1 MNCINKSIFFSFI
14 FDCFSFLCFSKKGIV
29 KQVQN
34 KASGML
40 NGPFVLAI
48 DQGTSSTKTVIFDD
62 TGKAV
67 ARGSEPLHTMYL
79 DGGLVEQDPQEIYEN
94 VMTSVAKCIADFT
107 SKEGR
112 IEDIR
117 SCGISNQRETFV
129 LWDKGGKPL
138 HNAVVWQCKRST
150 SVCEQLRAEG
160 LEDMIRQK
168 TGLLADPYF
177 SGSKVIWLSLHNET
191 IKKAINEHNAFFGT
205 VDTWLL
211 YKLTNG
217 AAYLT
222 DHTNASRTL
231 FFNLETLSWDEEL
244 IRSFGLDGLHLPD
257 IRSSSSY
264 FGATDFGGL
273 LPGAI
278 PVTAMIGDS
287 HAAAFGEGCF
297 GPGIAK
303 ATLGTGSSIL
313 MNIGPEPK
321 SSQQGMV
328 TTIGWSAGDRVE
340 YALEGVIVTCGATIE
355 WLKTHLG
362 LFTDV
367 RETESMARSVSDS
380 GGVYLVPAFSGLGAP
395 HWDMNRKASITGLT
409 FNSNKNHI
417 VRAALESIP
426 FQIKDV
432 IVAMEA
438 DTGVTLQELKVDGGL
453 TSNNFVIQMLAD
465 LLEKPV
471 VNLGFPEVSA
481 LGAAYLSGLHSG
493 VYPDIEYLQK
503 LNARHSSILPHAAN
517 DVVKAAYR
525 GWQDAIGSVSQV
537 YITD

>member
-1 MNCINKSIFFSFI
+1 
-14 FDCFSFLCFSKKGIV
+14 
-29 KQVQN
+29 
-34 KASGML
+34 ML

-48 DQGTSSTKTVIFDD
+48 DQGTSSTKTVIFN
-62 TGKAV
+62 GKGKVV
-67 ARGSEPLHTMYL
+67 ARGNEPLRTMYL

-94 VMTSVAKCIADFT
+94 VLASVTKCIADFT
-107 SKEGR
+107 AKEGR
-112 IEDIR
+112 IGDIR

-129 LWDKGGKPL
+129 LWDKDGKPL

-150 SVCEQLRAEG
+150 VVCEQLRVTG
-160 LEDMIRQK
+160 LEEMIRRK

-177 SGSKVIWLSLHNET
+177 SGSKVIWLNLHNENIRDA
-191 IKKAINEHNAFFGT
+191 IKHGNAFFGT

-217 AAYLT
+217 GAYLT

-257 IRSSSSY
+257 IQSSSSR
-264 FGATDFGGL
+264 FGETDFGGL
-273 LPGAI
+273 LSEVI

-321 SSQQGMV
+321 ASQLGMV
-328 TTIGWSAGDRVE
+328 TTIGWSMGDRVE

-362 LFTDV
+362 LFSDI
-367 RETESMARSVSDS
+367 RETEAMARSVNDS

-432 IVAMEA
+432 IVAMET
-438 DTGVTLQELKVDGGL
+438 DTGVALKELKIDGGL
-453 TSNNFVIQMLAD
+453 TSNKFVVQTLAD

-481 LGAAYLSGLHSG
+481 LGAAYLSGLYSG
-493 VYPDIEYLQK
+493 VYPGIAYLQK
-503 LNARHSSILPHAAN
+503 LNADHSSVLPQTAN
-517 DVVKAAYR
+517 DGIKAVYR
-525 GWQDAIGSVSQV
+525 GWQEAIGSAPHI
-537 YITD
+537 YITN

>member
-1 MNCINKSIFFSFI
+1 
-14 FDCFSFLCFSKKGIV
+14 
-29 KQVQN
+29 
-34 KASGML
+34 ML

-48 DQGTSSTKTVIFDD
+48 DQGTSSTKTVIFNEK
-62 TGKAV
+62 GKVV
-67 ARGSEPLHTMYL
+67 ARGSEPLHTTYL
-79 DGGLVEQDPQEIYEN
+79 DGGLVEQDPKEIFEN
-94 VMTSVAKCIADFT
+94 VLASVEKCIADFT
-107 SKEGR
+107 SKDGR

-129 LWDKGGKPL
+129 LWDRNGEPL
-138 HNAVVWQCKRST
+138 HQAVVWQCKRST
-150 SVCEQLRAEG
+150 AVCEQLRAAG
-160 LEDMIRQK
+160 LEEMIRQK

-177 SGSKVIWLSLHNET
+177 SGSKVIWLNIYNEQV
-191 IKKAINEHNAFFGT
+191 KKAIAQGNAFFGT

-211 YKLTNG
+211 YKLTG
-217 AAYLT
+217 GKAYLT

-231 FFNLETLSWDEEL
+231 FFNLQTLSWDDEL
-244 IRSFGLDGLHLPD
+244 IRSFGLEGLHLPD
-257 IRSSSSY
+257 IQSSSSH
-264 FGATDFGGL
+264 FGQTDFNGL
-273 LPGAI
+273 LPEQL

-321 SSQQGMV
+321 PSQQGMV
-328 TTIGWSAGDRVE
+328 TTIGWSAGERVE

-355 WLKTHLG
+355 WLKSNLG
-362 LFTDV
+362 LFSDI
-367 RETESMARSVSDS
+367 RETETMALSVKDS

-432 IVAMEA
+432 ITAMET
-438 DTGVTLQELKVDGGL
+438 DTGIALQELKIDGGL
-453 TSNNFVIQMLAD
+453 TSNGFVVQMLAD

-493 VYPDIEYLQK
+493 VYPDLEYLRK
-503 LNARHSSILPHAAN
+503 LNEGHSSVMPNAAN
-517 DVVKAAYR
+517 EAVISRYK
-525 GWQDAIGSVSQV
+525 GWREAVGTANPV
-537 YITD
+537 YITH

>member
-1 MNCINKSIFFSFI
+1 
-14 FDCFSFLCFSKKGIV
+14 
-29 KQVQN
+29 
-34 KASGML
+34 ML

-48 DQGTSSTKTVIFDD
+48 DQGTSSTKTVIFSEK
-62 TGKAV
+62 GRVV

-94 VMTSVAKCIADFT
+94 VLTSVAKCIADFT
-107 SKEGR
+107 AKGGR

-129 LWDKGGKPL
+129 LWDKEGKPL

-150 SVCEQLRAEG
+150 GVCEQLREKG
-160 LEDMIRQK
+160 LEEIIRQR

-177 SGSKVIWLSLHNET
+177 SGSKVIWLNIYNEEVRN
-191 IKKAINEHNAFFGT
+191 AIARENAFFGT

-211 YKLTNG
+211 YKLTG
-217 AAYLT
+217 GVAYLT

-244 IRSFGLDGLHLPD
+244 IRSFGLEGLHLPD
-257 IRSSSSY
+257 IQSSSSR
-264 FGATDFGGL
+264 FGETDFDGL
-273 LPGAI
+273 LPAAI

-297 GPGIAK
+297 DPGIAK

-321 SSQQGMV
+321 PSHQGMV

-355 WLKTHLG
+355 WLRTNLG

-367 RETESMARSVSDS
+367 RETEQMARSVKDS

-395 HWDMNRKASITGLT
+395 HWDMGRKASITGLT

-432 IVAMEA
+432 IVAMES
-438 DTGVTLQELKVDGGL
+438 DTGIALQELKIDGGL
-453 TSNNFVIQMLAD
+453 TSNNFVVRMLAD

-481 LGAAYLSGLHSG
+481 LGAAYLSGLYSG
-493 VYPDIEYLQK
+493 VYPDIDYLQK
-503 LNARHSSILPHAAN
+503 LSADHSSVLPDAAN
-517 DVVKAAYR
+517 DAVKAGYL
-525 GWQDAIGSVSQV
+525 GWKEAVAAVPQI
-537 YITD
+537 YITH

>member
-1 MNCINKSIFFSFI
+1 
-14 FDCFSFLCFSKKGIV
+14 
-29 KQVQN
+29 
-34 KASGML
+34 ML

-48 DQGTSSTKTVIFDD
+48 DQGTSSTKTVIFDGE
-62 TGKAV
+62 GKVV
-67 ARGSEPLHTMYL
+67 ARGNEPLHTTYL
-79 DGGLVEQDPQEIYEN
+79 DGGLVEQDPQAIFEN
-94 VMTSVAKCIADFT
+94 VLTSVSKCMADLS
-107 SKEGR
+107 SKGGR
-112 IEDIR
+112 IQDIR

-129 LWDKGGKPL
+129 LWDRAGQPL
-138 HNAVVWQCKRST
+138 HPAVVWQCKRST
-150 SVCEQLRAEG
+150 AVCEQLRAAG
-160 LEDMIRQK
+160 LEEMIRQK

-177 SGSKVIWLSLHNET
+177 SGSKVIWLNSYHEGVKT
-191 IKKAINEHNAFFGT
+191 AMAAGNAYFGT

-211 YKLTNG
+211 HKLTG
-217 AAYLT
+217 GKAYLT

-244 IRSFGLDGLHLPD
+244 LRSFGLENLHLPD
-257 IRSSSSY
+257 IQPSSSF
-264 FGATDFGGL
+264 FGETDFEGL
-273 LPGAI
+273 LPNPI

-321 SSQQGMV
+321 PSHQGMV

-355 WLKTHLG
+355 WLKTNLG
-362 LFTDV
+362 LFSDI
-367 RETESMARSVSDS
+367 RETESMANAVKDS

-432 IVAMEA
+432 ITAIES
-438 DTGVTLQELKVDGGL
+438 DTGIALQELKIDGGM
-453 TSNNFVIQMLAD
+453 TSNGFVVQMLAD

-493 VYPDIEYLQK
+493 VYPNIDYLKTLCEGHLSVSPDLRNGQVR
-503 LNARHSSILPHAAN
+503 AT
-517 DVVKAAYR
+517 YR
-525 GWQDAIGSVSQV
+525 GWQETINASAQV
-537 YITD
+537 YITH

>member
-1 MNCINKSIFFSFI
+1 
-14 FDCFSFLCFSKKGIV
+14 
-29 KQVQN
+29 
-34 KASGML
+34 ML

-48 DQGTSSTKTVIFDD
+48 DQGTSSTKTVIFNDK
-62 TGKAV
+62 GKVV

-94 VMTSVAKCIADFT
+94 VLKSVAKCVADFT

-129 LWDKGGKPL
+129 LWDNQGAPL

-150 SVCEQLRAEG
+150 AVCEQLSAEG
-160 LEDMIRQK
+160 LEEMIRQK

-177 SGSKVIWLSLHNET
+177 SGSKVIWLNLNNERVKT
-191 IKKAINEHNAFFGT
+191 AVAGGNAFFGT

-211 YKLTNG
+211 HKLTNG
-217 AAYLT
+217 KAYLT

-231 FFNLETLSWDEEL
+231 FFNLETLSWDAEL
-244 IRSFGLDGLHLPD
+244 ISAFGLEGLRLPD
-257 IRSSSSY
+257 IQSSSSH
-264 FGATDFGGL
+264 FGETDFNGL
-273 LPGAI
+273 FPKAI

-321 SSQQGMV
+321 PSQQGMV
-328 TTIGWSAGDRVE
+328 TTIGWSAGERVE

-355 WLKTHLG
+355 WLKTHLE
-362 LFTDV
+362 LFSDI
-367 RETESMARSVSDS
+367 RETEAMARSVKDS

-432 IVAMEA
+432 IVAMES
-438 DTGVTLQELKVDGGL
+438 DTGIALRELKIDGGL
-453 TSNNFVIQMLAD
+453 TSNNFVVQMLAD

-481 LGAAYLSGLHSG
+481 LGAAYLSGLYSG
-493 VYPDIEYLQK
+493 VYPGIDYLQK
-503 LNARHSSILPHAAN
+503 LSENHSSVAPKAN
-517 DVVKAAYR
+517 NEAVKAAYR
-525 GWQDAIGSVSQV
+525 GWQEAVGSTPQICV
-537 YITD
+537 TH

>member
-1 MNCINKSIFFSFI
+1 
-14 FDCFSFLCFSKKGIV
+14 
-29 KQVQN
+29 
-34 KASGML
+34 ML

-48 DQGTSSTKTVIFDD
+48 DQGTSSTKTVIFNEK
-62 TGKAV
+62 GKIV
-67 ARGSEPLHTMYL
+67 ARGSEPLKTMYL
-79 DGGLVEQDPQEIYEN
+79 DEGLVEQDPQEIYQN
-94 VMTSVAKCIADFT
+94 VLASVGQCIADFVA
-107 SKEGR
+107 KEGR

-129 LWDKGGKPL
+129 LWGETGEPL
-138 HNAVVWQCKRST
+138 HPAVVWQCKRST
-150 SVCEQLRAEG
+150 GVCEQLRADG
-160 LEDMIRQK
+160 MEDLIRQK

-177 SGSKVIWLSLHNET
+177 SGSKVIWLNRYHE
-191 IKKAINEHNAFFGT
+191 KVKQAIAGGNAFFGT

-211 YKLTNG
+211 YKLTGG

-244 IRSFGLDGLHLPD
+244 IRLFGLNGLHLPH
-257 IRSSSSY
+257 IQPSSSY
-264 FGATDFGGL
+264 FGETDFAGL
-273 LPGAI
+273 LPQAV

-321 SSQQGMV
+321 PSHQGMV
-328 TTIGWSAGDRVE
+328 TTIGWSAGKHVE

-355 WLKTHLG
+355 WLRTHLG
-362 LFTDV
+362 LFGDV
-367 RETESMARSVSDS
+367 KETEAMARSVKDS

-395 HWDMNRKASITGLT
+395 HWDMSRKASITGLT
-409 FNSNKNHI
+409 FHSNKNHI

-426 FQIKDV
+426 FQVKDV
-432 IVAMEA
+432 IVAMES
-438 DTGVTLQELKVDGGL
+438 DTGIALQELKIDGGL
-453 TSNNFVIQMLAD
+453 TSNNFVVQTLAD

-481 LGAAYLSGLHSG
+481 LGAAYLSGLYSG
-493 VYPDIEYLQK
+493 VYPDIDYLKK
-503 LNARHSSILPHAAN
+503 LSENHLSVLPAGNDNA
-517 DVVKAAYR
+517 VKAAYS
-525 GWQDAIGSVSQV
+525 GWQEALAVVPQV
-537 YITD
+537 LITN

>member
-1 MNCINKSIFFSFI
+1 
-14 FDCFSFLCFSKKGIV
+14 
-29 KQVQN
+29 
-34 KASGML
+34 ML

-48 DQGTSSTKTVIFDD
+48 DQGTSSTKTVIFSGE
-62 TGKAV
+62 GKVV
-67 ARGSEPLHTMYL
+67 ARGSEPLRTMYL
-79 DGGLVEQDPQEIYEN
+79 DGGLVEQDPQEIFEN
-94 VMTSVAKCIADFT
+94 VLASVAKCMADFT
-107 SKEGR
+107 SKGGR

-129 LWDKGGKPL
+129 LWDKAGKPL

-150 SVCEQLRAEG
+150 AVCEQLRAAG
-160 LEDMIRQK
+160 LEEMVREK

-177 SGSKVIWLSLHNET
+177 SGSKVIWLNLYNEQV
-191 IKKAINEHNAFFGT
+191 KRAIAQGNAFFGT
-205 VDTWLL
+205 IDTWLL
-211 YKLTNG
+211 YKLTG
-217 AAYLT
+217 GKAYLT

-231 FFNLETLSWDEEL
+231 FFNLQTLSWDDEL
-244 IRSFGLDGLHLPD
+244 IRSFELEGLHLPD
-257 IRSSSSY
+257 IQASSSH
-264 FGATDFGGL
+264 FGVTDFDDL
-273 LPGAI
+273 FPEQI

-321 SSQQGMV
+321 VSQQGMV
-328 TTIGWSAGDRVE
+328 TTIGWSMGNRVE

-355 WLKTHLG
+355 WLKTQLG
-362 LFTDV
+362 LFSDIN
-367 RETESMARSVSDS
+367 ETESLARSVQDS
-380 GGVYLVPAFSGLGAP
+380 GGIYLVPAFSGLGAP

-432 IVAMEA
+432 IVAMET
-438 DTGVTLQELKVDGGL
+438 DTGIALQELKIDGGL

-481 LGAAYLSGLHSG
+481 LGAAYLSGLYSG

-503 LNARHSSILPHAAN
+503 LGAGHSSVLPDAAN
-517 DVVKAAYR
+517 DGVKAGYK
-525 GWQDAIGSVSQV
+525 GWQVAVGTAPQV
-537 YITD
+537 YITN

>member
-1 MNCINKSIFFSFI
+1 
-14 FDCFSFLCFSKKGIV
+14 
-29 KQVQN
+29 
-34 KASGML
+34 ML

-48 DQGTSSTKTVIFDD
+48 DQGTSSTKTVIFNEK
-62 TGKAV
+62 GAVV
-67 ARGSEPLHTMYL
+67 ARGSEPLRTMYL
-79 DGGLVEQDPQEIYEN
+79 EGGLVEQDPREIFEN
-94 VMTSVAKCIADFT
+94 VLASVAKCLADLT
-107 SKEGR
+107 SKDGR

-129 LWDKGGKPL
+129 LWDNEGKPL
-138 HNAVVWQCKRST
+138 HHAVVWQCKRSMA
-150 SVCEQLRAEG
+150 VCEQLRNTG
-160 LEDMIRQK
+160 LEETIRQK

-177 SGSKVIWLSLHNET
+177 SGSKVIWLNLYNERV
-191 IKKAINEHNAFFGT
+191 KQAIAQGNAFFGT

-211 YKLTNG
+211 HQLTGG

-231 FFNLETLSWDEEL
+231 FFNLETLTWDEEL
-244 IRSFGLDGLHLPD
+244 IRSFGLDGLHLPG
-257 IRSSSSY
+257 IQSSSSH

-273 LPGAI
+273 LPSTI

-297 GPGIAK
+297 SPGIAK

-321 SSQQGMV
+321 ASHKGMV

-362 LFTDV
+362 LFNEV
-367 RETESMARSVSDS
+367 RETESMARSVNDS

-409 FNSNKNHI
+409 FNTNKNHI

-432 IVAMEA
+432 IVAMES
-438 DTGVTLQELKVDGGL
+438 DTGIALEELKVDGGL
-453 TSNNFVIQMLAD
+453 TSNSFVVQLLAD

-481 LGAAYLSGLHSG
+481 LGAAYLSGLYSG
-493 VYPDIEYLQK
+493 VYPDIDYLQK
-503 LNARHSSILPHAAN
+503 LSAGHSSILPNAAN
-517 DVVKAAYR
+517 EAVRTAYR
-525 GWQDAIGSVSQV
+525 GWQDAVGTTPQV
-537 YITD
+537 YITH

>member
-1 MNCINKSIFFSFI
+1 
-14 FDCFSFLCFSKKGIV
+14 
-29 KQVQN
+29 
-34 KASGML
+34 ML

-48 DQGTSSTKTVIFDD
+48 DQGTSSTKTVIFNEK
-62 TGKAV
+62 GKVV

-79 DGGLVEQDPQEIYEN
+79 DGGLVEQDPQEIYDN
-94 VMTSVAKCIADFT
+94 VLTSVAKCIADFT
-107 SKEGR
+107 VKEGR

-129 LWDKGGKPL
+129 LWDKDGKPL

-150 SVCEQLRAEG
+150 AVCEQLRVAG
-160 LEDMIRQK
+160 LEEMIRQK

-177 SGSKVIWLSLHNET
+177 SGSKVIWLNVHNENIRDA
-191 IKKAINEHNAFFGT
+191 IKQDNALFGT
-205 VDTWLL
+205 IDTWLL
-211 YKLTNG
+211 HKLTNG
-217 AAYLT
+217 EAYLT

-231 FFNLETLSWDEEL
+231 FFNLETLSWDEGL

-257 IRSSSSY
+257 IQPSSSY
-264 FGATDFGGL
+264 FGETDFGGL
-273 LPGAI
+273 LPACI

-313 MNIGPEPK
+313 MNTGPELKP
-321 SSQQGMV
+321 SQRGMV

-355 WLKTHLG
+355 WLKTNLG
-362 LFTDV
+362 LFSDI

-438 DTGVTLQELKVDGGL
+438 DTGIALRELKIDGGL
-453 TSNNFVIQMLAD
+453 TSNNFVVQMLAD

-471 VNLGFPEVSA
+471 ANLGFPEISA
-481 LGAAYLSGLHSG
+481 LGAAYLSGLYSG
-493 VYPDIEYLQK
+493 VYPDIAYLQK
-503 LNARHSSILPHAAN
+503 LSAGHSSVLPHAAN
-517 DVVKAAYR
+517 DGVKAGYR
-525 GWQDAIGSVSQV
+525 GWQEAIGSVPQIF
-537 YITD
+537 ITN